1 MILLYDSF
9 TSAKAEVFISI
20 CRRIKS
26 FIELLMDGG
35 IDMQRDTDITRN
47 IRIIEFLKS
56 ELLTSVASLY
66 QILLKGK
73 KASREVILDTLA
85 NIILVTYILGKRLG
99 LTYSVIDSKLLDKIK
114 IGKIEE
120 HETEKWY
127 GDLSDLFE
135 YLKKDK

>member
-1 MILLYDSF
+1 M
-9 TSAKAEVFISI
+9 
-20 CRRIKS
+20 KS

-56 ELLTSVASLY
+56 ELLMSVASLY
-66 QILLKGK
+66 QILLKGT
-73 KASREVILDTLA
+73 KASRELILDTLA
-85 NIILVTYILGKRLG
+85 NIIMVTYILGKRLG
-99 LTYSVIDSKLLDKIK
+99 LSYSVIDSKLLDKIK

-135 YLKKDK
+135 YLNKDK